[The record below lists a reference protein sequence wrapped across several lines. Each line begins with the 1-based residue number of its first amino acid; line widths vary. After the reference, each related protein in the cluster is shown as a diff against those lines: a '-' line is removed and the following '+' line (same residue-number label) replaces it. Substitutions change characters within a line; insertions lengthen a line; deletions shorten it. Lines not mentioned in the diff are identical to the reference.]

1 MFSKGDRVWW
11 FDEGNKVFG
20 EVVGV
25 GRSGKFVKVLV
36 KRFVGCGCEGGWWL
50 KYMVGFD
57 VVMSVR
63 ELLLEG

>member
-1 MFSKGDRVWW
+1 MFSKGERVWW

-50 KYMVGFD
+50 KYMVGF
-57 VVMSVR
+57 V
-63 ELLLEG
+63 